1 MRKTQTIFTLPV
13 SPLLGEGLGVRLLL
27 LLLLPAALQAQ
38 PSIEPCPPLP
48 SPAQV
53 AWQQME
59 TYAFVHFG
67 LNTFTDQEW
76 GYGDVSPEK
85 FNPTD
90 LDCEQW
96 VETFVKA
103 GMKGVI
109 LTAKHHDGF
118 CLWPTRYTDY
128 SIRNT
133 PYRDGKG
140 DLVGQLAEAC
150 RKHGLRMGVYLS
162 PWDRHQAFYG
172 TALYPSYYL
181 MQMEELLTQYGDLFE
196 VWLDGANGGNGWYG
210 GAREERRIDRRT
222 YYNLPAVYDLIRKH
236 QPQALIFSDG
246 GPGCRWTG
254 NEKGVAGETNWA
266 FLRIAE
272 VYPGYPNAGELN
284 VGHADGDTW
293 VASECDVS
301 IRPGWFYHAKEDSRV
316 KTPDELTDI
325 YYRSVGRNGTMLL
338 NFPVDRRGRIHPTD
352 SANAVA
358 FRQRIQRELAHNVLL
373 HRGGA
378 ETDGDFATYTPI
390 ETGQSLELKLPRRT
404 SVNRL
409 LLQEYI
415 PLGQRVG
422 QFRVEYHDGH
432 RWLSLP
438 TDEQTTTIGYKRILR
453 FPTVQVRRLRL
464 TIIKARATTCLS
476 EIAAYEAR

>member
-1 MRKTQTIFTLPV
+1 MRKAQTIFTLPG

-27 LLLLPAALQAQ
+27 LRLLPATLQSQ

-59 TYAFVHFG
+59 TYAFVYFG

-140 DLVGQLAEAC
+140 DLVGQLAEAY
-150 RKHGLRMGVYLS
+150 RKHGLRIGVYLS

-181 MQMEELLTQYGDLFE
+181 M
-196 VWLDGANGGNGWYG
+196 
-210 GAREERRIDRRT
+210 
-222 YYNLPAVYDLIRKH
+222 
-236 QPQALIFSDG
+236 
-246 GPGCRWTG
+246 
-254 NEKGVAGETNWA
+254 
-266 FLRIAE
+266 
-272 VYPGYPNAGELN
+272 
-284 VGHADGDTW
+284 
-293 VASECDVS
+293 
-301 IRPGWFYHAKEDSRV
+301 
-316 KTPDELTDI
+316 
-325 YYRSVGRNGTMLL
+325 
-338 NFPVDRRGRIHPTD
+338 
-352 SANAVA
+352 
-358 FRQRIQRELAHNVLL
+358 
-373 HRGGA
+373 
-378 ETDGDFATYTPI
+378 
-390 ETGQSLELKLPRRT
+390 
-404 SVNRL
+404 
-409 LLQEYI
+409 
-415 PLGQRVG
+415 
-422 QFRVEYHDGH
+422 
-432 RWLSLP
+432 
-438 TDEQTTTIGYKRILR
+438 
-453 FPTVQVRRLRL
+453 
-464 TIIKARATTCLS
+464 
-476 EIAAYEAR
+476 